1 MPAPVSIRSLKLRRL
16 LGRKPV
22 FFCWRR
28 DDCADIAGRIYD
40 RLLLKI
46 GARRVIRDLESIP
59 LGHNFRTYIKG
70 AVPCCR
76 AVVAVIGPNW
86 LKALAERMAGPDGK
100 ADYVYLELF
109 TALSNGVRVVPVLV
123 GGARMPLANELPDEL
138 RELAHLQAIEIRADP
153 DFRHDIDRLA
163 PQL

>member
-1 MPAPVSIRSLKLRRL
+1 
-16 LGRKPV
+16 
-22 FFCWRR
+22 
-28 DDCADIAGRIYD
+28 
-40 RLLLKI
+40 
-46 GARRVIRDLESIP
+46 
-59 LGHNFRTYIKG
+59 
-70 AVPCCR
+70 
-76 AVVAVIGPNW
+76 
-86 LKALAERMAGPDGK
+86 MAGPDGK